1 MKNILFILFVL
12 FFVTA
17 CSSKKELIEKSE
29 IKKETAIEEKEQI
42 NRMELVSFPQIE
54 GFFEDDLDYALEVFK
69 KDCKRSKRYELFEEV
84 CKKAESEKDGRKF
97 FITNFQPYKLI
108 DSKSS
113 DEGTITGYYEPLLY
127 GSLKKTKK
135 YKYPVYKIP
144 KNLIFSDDEN
154 VKNHKSRGK
163 MVGNKIVPYDTRKEI
178 EENPKNPNLEVIA
191 YVYDKYDLF
200 FLHIQ
205 GSGKIQLDNG
215 KLINVGY
222 AEQNGWPYTGIGNYM
237 LEKGYLTKN
246 DLSIQGMK
254 EFFIKNPSKIDEVLN
269 INASYIF
276 FKVSKE
282 GAKGSLGSVLTA
294 KRNLAVDRSYIPLGM
309 PIFLSTKNPITKKP
323 MNQLMVAADVGGA
336 IKGEI
341 RADFFWGFGS
351 TAFEYAGRMKEK
363 GKMYILVPK
372 K

>member
-1 MKNILFILFVL
+1 MKNFIFIFFLLILI
-12 FFVTA
+12 A
-17 CSSKKELIEKSE
+17 GCSSKKEVIEKKE
-29 IKKETAIEEKEQI
+29 ITPPKEVLNKTEPI
-42 NRMELVSFPQIE
+42 SFDQIE
-54 GFFEDDLDYALEVFK
+54 GFFDDDLNYALDIFK
-69 KDCKRSKRYELFEEV
+69 KDCKRSKRYELFKEV
-84 CKKAESEKDGRKF
+84 CQKAEFQSNGKEF
-97 FITNFQPYKLI
+97 FITNFQPYKLYN
-108 DSKSS
+108 SKSS
-113 DEGTITGYYEPLLY
+113 DEGTITGYYEPLLH

-144 KNLIFSDDEN
+144 KNLIVSDDPN
-154 VKNHKSRGK
+154 LQNYKSRGK
-163 MVGNKIVPYDTRKEI
+163 IVNNKIVPYDTRKEI
-178 EENPKNPNLEVIA
+178 EDNPKNPNLEVIA
-191 YVYDKYDLF
+191 YVDDKYDLF

-215 KLINVGY
+215 KLINIGY

-237 LEKGYLTKN
+237 LEKGYLIKN

-254 EFFIKNPSKIDEVLN
+254 KFFINNPTKIDEVLN
-269 INASYIF
+269 INESYIF
-276 FKVSKE
+276 FKVSKD

-294 KRNLAVDRSYIPLGM
+294 KRNLAVDRSYIPLGI
-309 PIFLSTKNPITKKP
+309 PVFINTKNPITKKP
-323 MNQLMVAADVGGA
+323 INQLMVAADVGGA

-363 GKMYILVPK
+363 GKMYILMPK